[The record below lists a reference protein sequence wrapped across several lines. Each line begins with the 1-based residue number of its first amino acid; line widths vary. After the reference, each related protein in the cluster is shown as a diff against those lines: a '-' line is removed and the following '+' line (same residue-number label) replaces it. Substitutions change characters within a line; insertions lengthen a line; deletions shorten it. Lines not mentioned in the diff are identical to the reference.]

1 MVSRWFDN
9 SRWLFV
15 ALIVVSLGFVFV
27 GAWLVTAGPADP
39 VAHTA
44 AFLKHLVSPWMLA
57 AYVVALLP
65 TGFGAWY
72 LHSRHKRAVDL
83 PGIRTAMKRQAFR
96 LVIVWLVVSASLAA
110 IGFLYIRDLENTS
123 RAERSSQQDAV
134 ARLKAQQIDKW
145 LLERTI
151 DVNLLASALR
161 GLPLGSLP
169 ADRDAELTVQL
180 LFADTLAGNT
190 ERTGIALIGQDGK
203 VLAQAGEDSAPD
215 HETMQAAMA
224 VAANPAERRKGIVD
238 VHLDGTP
245 PRPRMV
251 FLLPI
256 TSHPGSGPTTAVLAM
271 TVDPFEGLLPQIVAW
286 PTPSRSSEAVVVRRE
301 GDDVV
306 FITPPPLLKPAPA
319 PLAFRAPLASNILPS
334 AKAALQ
340 GDGIRTGPDYRG
352 VEVLTAS
359 RRVSGVPWTVVAK
372 TDLEEINRPLRQKEF
387 TLIVVMGAAVV
398 LAAIMMIVLW
408 RAEYAGLLAVQAQH
422 VEEHAAMSRHFGT
435 LIRRARDVVLL
446 SRPDGLIIE
455 ANEAAVAAYGY
466 SASEFRGLNVRD
478 LQPPEERARF
488 EVIWNGPNTPD
499 GLLVEAVNRRK
510 DGTVFPIEV
519 SGNAIEVDGRMYRQ
533 IFIRDITKRKAL
545 EVEVARLSRVQR
557 ALQAATSVLLR
568 AGQEA
573 ELFQGMCEILVQL
586 GGYRMAFV
594 GMPNSDEGKTVR
606 FVAIAGV
613 ENGYLA
619 GAAISW
625 GEGARSVGPTGTAL
639 RTGEMQVNQNFITN
653 PAVAPWRD
661 EALKRGYHASIC
673 LPLKIDGKVFACLG
687 LYAEQ
692 SEAFDEE
699 EVRLLVALTEH
710 IAYAVSRLPRS

>member
-1 MVSRWFDN
+1 MSRWFDN
-9 SRWLFV
+9 SRWLFAAV
-15 ALIVVSLGFVFV
+15 IVVGVGLIFV
-27 GAWLVTAGPADP
+27 GTWVVTAGPADP

-57 AYVVALLP
+57 AYVVAWSLI
-65 TGFGAWY
+65 GFGAWR
-72 LHSRHKRAVDL
+72 LRSGPKRAVDL
-83 PGIRTAMKRQAFR
+83 RDLRTVMKRTTLR
-96 LVIVWLVVSASLAA
+96 LVSAWLIAAVSLAA
-110 IGFLYIRDLENTS
+110 IGFLYISDLENTS
-123 RAERSSQQDAV
+123 REERSSQQESV

-151 DVNLLASALR
+151 DVNLLATSLR

-169 ADRDAELTVQL
+169 ADRDVEQLVQL
-180 LFADTLAGNT
+180 LFAEVLAGDA
-190 ERTGIALIGQDGK
+190 ERTGVSLIASDGK
-203 VLAQAGEDSAPD
+203 VLAQAGEDSTPD
-215 HETMQAAMA
+215 KETTQAAMA
-224 VAANPAERRKGIVD
+224 FAANPAERRRGIID

-256 TSHPGSGPTTAVLAM
+256 TSHPGNGPTTAVLAM
-271 TVDPFEGLLPQIVAW
+271 TVDPFQGLLPQIATW
-286 PTPSRSSEAVVVRRE
+286 PTTSRSSEAVVVRRE

-306 FITPPPLLKPAPA
+306 FISPPPLLKPVPG
-319 PLAFRAPLASNILPS
+319 PLAFRAPLADNMLPS
-334 AKAALQ
+334 AKAALE
-340 GDGIRTGPDYRG
+340 GDGVRSGPDYRG

-359 RRVSGVPWTVVAK
+359 RRVSGVPWIVVAK
-372 TDLEEINRPLRQKEF
+372 TDLEEITRPLRRKEF
-387 TLIVVMGAAVV
+387 TLIVVIGAAVG
-398 LAAIMMIVLW
+398 LAAITMIVLW
-408 RAEYAGLLAVQAQH
+408 RAEYVSLLAVQARH

-435 LIRRARDVVLL
+435 LIRRARDMVLL
-446 SRPDGLIIE
+446 SRPDGLIVE

-466 SASEFRGLNVRD
+466 SAGEFRALNVRD
-478 LQPPEERARF
+478 LVLPEDLARF
-488 EVIWNGPNTPD
+488 DAIWNAPNTPD

-545 EVEVARLSRVQR
+545 EVEVARLSRVQS
-557 ALQAATSVLLR
+557 ALQATTSVLLR
-568 AGQEA
+568 AGQET
-573 ELFQGMCEILVQL
+573 ELFQEMCEILVQL
-586 GGYRMAFV
+586 GGYRMTFV

-692 SEAFDEE
+692 PEAFDEE
-699 EVRLLVALTEH
+699 EVRLLLALTED